1 MSVTATPLT
10 PALILRELGKLNVA
24 DMEGVLHKL
33 QMLAATKKGALK
45 ADEARLLES
54 INETLPADQRTAY
67 RRLSLKRKNES
78 LSPAEHRELLRLSD
92 AVEELHARRMQSLVK
107 LAARRKTS
115 VPDLMEQLGLESL
128 ATHA

>member
-1 MSVTATPLT
+1 MTATHFT
-10 PALILRELGKLNVA
+10 PALILRELGKLSTA

-45 ADEARLLES
+45 ADEARLLEI

-78 LSPAEHRELLRLSD
+78 LTPSDHRELLRLSD
-92 AVEELHARRMQSLVK
+92 AVELLHAKRMQSLVK
-107 LAARRKTS
+107 LAALRKIS
-115 VPDLMEQLGLESL
+115 LPDLMEQLGLKSL